1 MAGPLERFYNH
12 FSFMRVKFSFLKSKN
27 NDGAIPLHHQK
38 LISHVIRDILSDS
51 PAHSTLYNFSTLK
64 GTSKVQ
70 TGQIRFHSSKVSL
83 VFSSVNDK
91 ITEHVIQRIFSF
103 PQINIG
109 KLELLPKS
117 HQIIPDPPFTQRMK
131 YVCISPLIVEPSFS
145 DETAKPEALD
155 PASHEF
161 SDHLFNSVIE
171 RMEDAGYSDDE
182 LNEFAEFEL
191 QPDMSYINKILA
203 DGKKLSRN
211 YKNDNNEVMSGYL
224 IPFVLHAHPKV
235 QKFIWDAGLGLYC
248 NNGFGMIDIVAP
260 KEPNT

>member
-1 MAGPLERFYNH
+1 
-12 FSFMRVKFSFLKSKN
+12 MRVKFSFLKSKN

-38 LISHVIRDILSDS
+38 LISHVIRDLLIDFPGHS
-51 PAHSTLYNFSTLK
+51 PLYNFSTLK

-83 VFSSVNDK
+83 VFSSMDDK
-91 ITEHVIQRIFSF
+91 VVEHLVQRVFAL
-103 PQINIG
+103 PQVNIG
-109 KLELLPKS
+109 KLELTPKS
-117 HQIIPDPPFTQRMK
+117 HQVIPDPPFTQRMK
-131 YVCISPLIVEPSFS
+131 YVCISPLIVEPSFA
-145 DETAKPEALD
+145 DEVMRSEALD

-161 SDHLFNSVIE
+161 SDHLYNSVIE
-171 RMEDAGYSDDE
+171 RMEDAGYSDDD
-182 LNEFAEFEL
+182 LNSFAEFEL
-191 QPDMSYINKILA
+191 QPDMGYIHKIIS

-248 NNGFGMIDIVAP
+248 NNGFGMIDIAAP
-260 KEPNT
+260 KESNS